1 MVLRIFN
8 LPSLA
13 EALGCLVKESAAP
26 SDGGDVDI
34 IVPEKIGLHANIK
47 LSIQISNLQICPV
60 VSLYCLIM
68 PELVLDSGI
77 SAFRP
82 T

>member
-1 MVLRIFN
+1 MVLLIFN

-13 EALGCLVKESAAP
+13 EALGCLAKEPAAAP

-34 IVPEKIGLHANIK
+34 IVPEKIGLHANIT
-47 LSIQISNLQICPV
+47 LQISNLQICPV

-77 SAFRP
+77 STFRP